1 MASFSC
7 SGKELESYYVKE
19 LTKFISPNKVPVGS
33 KLKRLSQI
41 PGRNRTPVSLFCHM
55 YDVLYFLDL
64 FTHITGINYSML
76 LFFFFSK

>member
-1 MASFSC
+1 MASVSC

-41 PGRNRTPVSLFCHM
+41 PGWNRTPVSLF
-55 YDVLYFLDL
+55 Y
-64 FTHITGINYSML
+64 L
-76 LFFFFSK
+76 LIVRCVTFFGFIHSHYRH